1 MKKISIAL
9 LVLVF
14 IVALSFCSKKKEV
27 VDLQQKP
34 LLVKVELP
42 QKGTLAKYFNYN
54 GTVSA
59 WKTANIAPD
68 ASGRVGRILKKQGDK
83 VGQGELLATLDMT
96 SLELQQKQAR
106 AAMAVA
112 QTAYQNA
119 KLNAERMKKML
130 ENKAIS
136 QMQYENTQL
145 ALDAADTQMK
155 SAKANLDLVDY
166 TAKNAYMKAPFAG
179 IIAAKNMEEGDMINP
194 MMGMGQSILTLMDLS
209 KVKVTVDVPAEEIEK
224 IRIGQKCLVKIS
236 SRPGETFSGEVYS
249 KNLAADPLSKTFK
262 VEIKIDN
269 PDMKIKA
276 GVYADISIEYIHKE
290 NVYMLPLSAL
300 LAGDKEVMVNDNG
313 MAHKRAVTIG
323 LKDDSRFEVLSGV
336 GPGDPVLV
344 EGNYDLKE
352 GTAIVMAGDKK

>member
-1 MKKISIAL
+1 MKRILIAL

-14 IVALSFCSKKKEV
+14 TMTFCSKKSKV
-27 VDLQQKP
+27 TDMQQQP
-34 LLVKVELP
+34 LLVKAALP
-42 QKGTLAKYFNYN
+42 QKGTLAKYFNYK

-83 VGQGELLATLDMT
+83 VGQGELLAVLDMT
-96 SLELQQKQAR
+96 ALELQQKQAR

-119 KLNAERMKKML
+119 RLNAERMKKML

-136 QMQYENTQL
+136 QMQFENTQL

-155 SAKANLDLVDY
+155 SARANLDLVDY
-166 TAKNAYMKAPFAG
+166 TSKNAYMKAPFAG

-209 KVKVTVDVPAEEIEK
+209 KVKITVDVPAEEIEK
-224 IRIGQKCLVKIS
+224 IKIGQKCLVKIS
-236 SRPGETFSGEVYS
+236 SRAGEDFMGEVYS

-262 VEIKIDN
+262 VEIKIEN
-269 PDMKIKA
+269 PEMKIKA
-276 GVYADISIEYIHKE
+276 GVYADISIEYISRE
-290 NVYMLPLSAL
+290 NVYLLPLSAL
-300 LAGDKEVMVNDNG
+300 LSGDKEVMINENG
-313 MAHKRAVTIG
+313 IARKRAIGVG
-323 LKDDSRFEVLSGV
+323 LKNGKSFEVISGV
-336 GPGDPVLV
+336 RPDELVLI
-344 EGNYDLKE
+344 EGNYDLKD
-352 GTAIVMAGDKK
+352 GTAIVMSGDKK

>member
-1 MKKISIAL
+1 MKKVLFAL
-9 LVLVF
+9 LVLVLT
-14 IVALSFCSKKKEV
+14 LSFCWKQKEV
-27 VDLQQKP
+27 AMEQKP
-34 LLVKVELP
+34 LLVKAELP
-42 QKGTLAKYFNYN
+42 QKGTLAKYFNYK

-59 WKTANIAPD
+59 WKTANIVPD

-96 SLELQQKQAR
+96 SLELMQKQAR

-119 KLNAERMKKML
+119 RLNAERMKKML

-145 ALDAADTQMK
+145 ALDAADTQQK

-209 KVKVTVDVPAEEIEK
+209 TVKITVDAPAEEIER
-224 IRIGQKCLVKIS
+224 IRIGQKCQVRIS
-236 SRPGETFSGEVYS
+236 SRPGEDFLGEVYS

-262 VEIKIDN
+262 VEIRVEN
-269 PDMKIKA
+269 PEMRIKA
-276 GVYADISIEYIHKE
+276 GVYADIAIEYIRKE
-290 NVYMLPLSAL
+290 NIYLLPISAL
-300 LAGDKEVMVNDNG
+300 LAGDKEVMVDDNG
-313 MAHKRAVTIG
+313 VAHKRAVRIG
-323 LKDDSRFEVLSGV
+323 EKDDSRFELLSGV
-336 GPGDPVLV
+336 NPGELVLT
-344 EGNYDLKE
+344 EGNYDLKD
-352 GTAIVMAGDKK
+352 GTTIILSGDKK

>member
-1 MKKISIAL
+1 MKRILFAL

-14 IVALSFCSKKKEV
+14 ALSFCSKKNEV
-27 VDLQQKP
+27 SDLKQKP
-34 LLVKVELP
+34 LLVKAELP
-42 QKGTLAKYFNYN
+42 QKGTLAKYFNYK

-59 WKTANIAPD
+59 WKTANIVPD
-68 ASGRVGRILKKQGDK
+68 TSGRVGRILKKQGDK
-83 VGQGELLATLDMT
+83 VSQGELLATLDMT
-96 SLELQQKQAR
+96 SLELMQKQAR

-145 ALDAADTQMK
+145 ALDAADTQAK

-166 TAKNAYMKAPFAG
+166 TAKNAYMKAPFTG

-209 KVKVTVDVPAEEIEK
+209 KVKITVDAPAEEIER

-236 SRPGETFSGEVYS
+236 SRPGEDFMGEVYS

-262 VEIKIDN
+262 VEVKIDN
-269 PDMKIKA
+269 PEMKIKA
-276 GVYADISIEYIHKE
+276 GVYADISIEYIRKE
-290 NVYMLPLSAL
+290 NVYLLPLTAL
-300 LAGDKEVMVNDNG
+300 LAGDKEVMVDDNG
-313 MAHKRAVTIG
+313 VAHKRVIRMG
-323 LKDDSRFEVLSGV
+323 EKDDTRFELLSGV
-336 GPGDPVLV
+336 NPGEMVLT
-344 EGNYDLKE
+344 EGNYDLKD
-352 GTAIVMAGDKK
+352 GTIIEMAGDKK

>member
-1 MKKISIAL
+1 MKRILFAL

-14 IVALSFCSKKKEV
+14 TLSFCSKKSEV
-27 VDLQQKP
+27 TDMQKKP
-34 LLVKVELP
+34 LLVKAELP
-42 QKGTLAKYFNYN
+42 QKGTLTKYFNYK

-96 SLELQQKQAR
+96 SLELMQKQAR

-119 KLNAERMKKML
+119 KLNADRMKKML

-145 ALDAADTQMK
+145 ALDAADTQLK

-166 TAKNAYMKAPFAG
+166 TAKNAYMKAPFSG

-209 KVKVTVDVPAEEIEK
+209 RVKVTVDAPAEEIEK
-224 IRIGQKCLVKIS
+224 IRIGQKCLVRIS
-236 SRPGETFSGEVYS
+236 SRPDETFTGEVYS

-269 PDMKIKA
+269 PEMKIKA
-276 GVYADISIEYIHKE
+276 GVYADISIEYVRKDDI
-290 NVYMLPLSAL
+290 YMLPLSAL
-300 LAGDKEVMVNDNG
+300 LSGDKEIMVNDKG
-313 MAHKRAVTIG
+313 VARKRAVSIG
-323 LKDDSRFEVLSGV
+323 LRNGTRFEVVAGV
-336 GPGDPVLV
+336 RPDEFVLV
-344 EGNYDLKE
+344 EGNYDLKD
-352 GTAIVMAGDKK
+352 GTAIVTSGDKK

>member
-1 MKKISIAL
+1 MKRIYIVL
-9 LVLVF
+9 LALVF
-14 IVALSFCSKKKEV
+14 TLSFCSKKGGQEAEA
-27 VDLQQKP
+27 QKQP
-34 LLVKVELP
+34 LLVKAELMT
-42 QKGTLAKYFNYN
+42 KGTLSKYFNYN

-96 SLELQQKQAR
+96 SLELMQKQAR

-119 KLNAERMKKML
+119 KLNADRMKKML

-155 SAKANLDLVDY
+155 SARANLDLVDY
-166 TAKNAYMKAPFAG
+166 TAKNAFMKAPFAG

-209 KVKVTVDVPAEEIEK
+209 KVKVIVDAPAEEIEK
-224 IRIGQKCLVKIS
+224 IQIGQKCLVKIS
-236 SRPGETFSGEVYS
+236 SRPDETFIGEVYS
-249 KNLAADPLSKTFK
+249 KNLAADPISKTFK
-262 VEIKIDN
+262 VEIKIEN
-269 PDMKIKA
+269 PEMKIKA
-276 GVYADISIEYIHKE
+276 GVYADISIEYIRKE
-290 NVYMLPLSAL
+290 NVYLLPLSAL
-300 LAGDKEVMVNDNG
+300 LAGDKEVMINENG
-313 MAHKRAVTIG
+313 TARKRAVTIG
-323 LKDDSRFEVLSGV
+323 EKNGIRFEMIAGV
-336 GPGDPVLV
+336 RPDEQVLV

-352 GTAIVMAGDKK
+352 GTAIVMSGDKK

>member
-1 MKKISIAL
+1 MKKIAFAL
-9 LVLVF
+9 LLVIVLT
-14 IVALSFCSKKKEV
+14 LSFCAKKGQV
-27 VDLQQKP
+27 ADLQQKP

-42 QKGTLAKYFNYN
+42 QKGSLAKYFNYN

-59 WKTANIAPD
+59 WKTANIVPD

-155 SAKANLDLVDY
+155 SAKATLDLVDY

-194 MMGMGQSILTLMDLS
+194 MMGMGQSILTLLDLS
-209 KVKVTVDVPAEEIEK
+209 KVKVMVDVPAEDIEK
-224 IRIGQKCLVKIS
+224 IRIGQNCLVKIS
-236 SRPGETFSGEVYS
+236 SRPGETFTGEVYS

-276 GVYADISIEYIHKE
+276 GVYADISIEYVRKE

-300 LAGDKEVMVNDNG
+300 LAGDKEVMVDDKG
-313 MAHKRAVTIG
+313 VARKRAVTIG
-323 LKDDSRFEVLSGV
+323 LRDDSRFEVLSGV
-336 GPGDPVLV
+336 GPGDQVLV

-352 GTAIVMAGDKK
+352 GTAIVLAGDKK

>member
-1 MKKISIAL
+1 MKKVLFAL

-14 IVALSFCSKKKEV
+14 ALSFCSKKSEV
-27 VDLQQKP
+27 TDQQQKP
-34 LLVKVELP
+34 LLVKAELP
-42 QKGTLAKYFNYN
+42 QKGTLAKYFNYK

-59 WKTANIAPD
+59 WKTANIVPD

-96 SLELQQKQAR
+96 SLELMQKQAR

-145 ALDAADTQMK
+145 ALDAADTQAK

-166 TAKNAYMKAPFAG
+166 TAKNAYMKAPFSG

-209 KVKVTVDVPAEEIEK
+209 KVKITVDAPAEEIER

-236 SRPGETFSGEVYS
+236 SRPGEDFLGEVYS

-262 VEIKIDN
+262 VEVKIDN
-269 PDMKIKA
+269 PEMKIKA
-276 GVYADISIEYIHKE
+276 GVYADISIEYIRKE
-290 NVYMLPLSAL
+290 NVYLLPLTAL
-300 LAGDKEVMVNDNG
+300 LAGDKEVMVDDNG
-313 MAHKRAVTIG
+313 VAHKRAVRIG
-323 LKDDSRFEVLSGV
+323 EKDGTRFELLSGV
-336 GPGDPVLV
+336 NPGERVLT
-344 EGNYDLKE
+344 EGNYDLKD
-352 GTAIVMAGDKK
+352 GTIIEMAGDKK

>member
-1 MKKISIAL
+1 MKRILIAL
-9 LVLVF
+9 LVVVF
-14 IVALSFCSKKKEV
+14 ALSFCAKKSDVAE
-27 VDLQQKP
+27 LQQKP
-34 LLVKVELP
+34 LLVKAELM
-42 QKGTLAKYFNYN
+42 QKDTLAIYFNYK

-96 SLELQQKQAR
+96 SLELMQKQAR

-112 QTAYQNA
+112 QTAFQNA

-145 ALDAADTQMK
+145 ALDAADTQAK
-155 SAKANLDLVDY
+155 SARANLDLVDY
-166 TAKNAYMKAPFAG
+166 TAKNAFMKAPFAG
-179 IIAAKNMEEGDMINP
+179 VIAAKNMEEGDMINP

-209 KVKVTVDVPAEEIEK
+209 KVKVTVDAPAEEIEK
-224 IRIGQKCLVKIS
+224 IRIGQKCLVRIS
-236 SRPGETFSGEVYS
+236 SRPGETFIGEVYS

-262 VEIKIDN
+262 VEIRIDN
-269 PDMKIKA
+269 PEMKIKA
-276 GVYADISIEYIHKE
+276 GVYADISIEYIRRE
-290 NVYMLPLSAL
+290 NVYLLPLSAL
-300 LAGDKEVMVNDNG
+300 LSGDKEVMVNENG
-313 MAHKRAVTIG
+313 TARKRAVTIG
-323 LKDDSRFEVLSGV
+323 AKNGTRFEVIAGV
-336 GPGDPVLV
+336 RPDELVLV

-352 GTAIVMAGDKK
+352 GTTIVMAGDKK

>member
-1 MKKISIAL
+1 MKRILFTL
-9 LVLVF
+9 LA
-14 IVALSFCSKKKEV
+14 IVMTFSFCSKKGEKGTN
-27 VDLQQKP
+27 LQQKP
-34 LLVKVELP
+34 LLVRTELP

-59 WKTANIAPD
+59 WKTANIVPD

-96 SLELQQKQAR
+96 SLELQQKQVR

-119 KLNAERMKKML
+119 KLNADRMKKML

-155 SAKANLDLVDY
+155 SAKANLDMVDY

-209 KVKVTVDVPAEEIEK
+209 KVKVTVDAPAEEIEK

-236 SRPGETFSGEVYS
+236 SRPSEVFSGEVYS

-269 PDMKIKA
+269 PEIKIKA
-276 GVYADISIEYIHKE
+276 GVYADISIEYVRKD
-290 NVYMLPLSAL
+290 NVYLLPLSAL
-300 LAGDKEVMVNDNG
+300 LAGDKEVMVNENG
-313 MAHKRAVTIG
+313 VARKRAVTVG
-323 LKDDSRFEVLSGV
+323 LKDDARFEMVAGV
-336 GPGDPVLV
+336 RPDELVLV
-344 EGNYDLKE
+344 EGNYDLKD
-352 GTAIVMAGDKK
+352 GTAIVSAGDQK

>member
-1 MKKISIAL
+1 MKKTLFTLLI
-9 LVLVF
+9 LVL
-14 IVALSFCSKKKEV
+14 ALSFCSKKSEV
-27 VDLQQKP
+27 SELQQKP
-34 LLVKVELP
+34 LLVKAEMP
-42 QKGTLAKYFNYN
+42 QKGTLTKYFDYK

-68 ASGRVGRILKKQGDK
+68 ASGRVGRILKKQGDR
-83 VGQGELLATLDMT
+83 VGQGELLAVLDMT

-106 AAMAVA
+106 AGMAVA

-155 SAKANLDLVDY
+155 SAKANLELVDY
-166 TAKNAYMKAPFAG
+166 IARNAYMKAPFAG

-209 KVKVTVDVPAEEIEK
+209 KVKVVVDAPAEEIERIK
-224 IRIGQKCLVKIS
+224 IGQKCLVRIS
-236 SRPGETFSGEVYS
+236 SLPGEVFSGEVYS

-262 VEIKIDN
+262 VEIIIEN
-269 PDMKIKA
+269 PEMKIKA
-276 GVYADISIEYIHKE
+276 GVYADIAIEYIRKE
-290 NVYMLPLSAL
+290 NVYLLPISAL
-300 LAGDKEVMVNDNG
+300 LSGDKEVMVNDNG
-313 MAHKRAVTIG
+313 IARKRAVTIG
-323 LKDDSRFEVLSGV
+323 EKNGTRFEVASGV
-336 GPGDPVLV
+336 NPGELVLT
-344 EGNYDLKE
+344 EGNYDLKD
-352 GTAIVMAGDKK
+352 GTAIVLSGDKK

>member
-9 LVLVF
+9 LLVF
-14 IVALSFCSKKKEV
+14 VITLSFCAKKKEAV
-27 VDLQQKP
+27 GLQQKP

-42 QKGTLAKYFNYN
+42 QKGTLAKYFNYK

-83 VGQGELLATLDMT
+83 VAQGELLATLDMT
-96 SLELQQKQAR
+96 SLELMQKQAR

-119 KLNAERMKKML
+119 KLNEERMKKML

-136 QMQYENTQL
+136 SMQYENTKL
-145 ALDAADTQMK
+145 ALDAADTQAK

-209 KVKVTVDVPAEEIEK
+209 KVKVTVDAPAEEIER

-236 SRPGETFSGEVYS
+236 SRPGETFSGEVFS

-262 VEIKIDN
+262 VEVKIDN
-269 PDMKIKA
+269 PEMKIKA
-276 GVYADISIEYIHKE
+276 GVYADISIEYVHKE
-290 NVYMLPLSAL
+290 NVYLLPLSAL
-300 LAGDKEVMVNDNG
+300 LAGDKEVMVNENG
-313 MAHKRAVTIG
+313 VAHKRAIGIG
-323 LKDDSRFEVLSGV
+323 LKNGKNFEVTSGV
-336 GPGDPVLV
+336 RPDELV
-344 EGNYDLKE
+344 IIEGNYDLKE
-352 GTAIVMAGDKK
+352 GTAVVMAGDKK

>member
-1 MKKISIAL
+1 MKKILIAL
-9 LVLVF
+9 LALVF
-14 IVALSFCSKKKEV
+14 TMSFCSKKGGQATE
-27 VDLQQKP
+27 QQKP

-42 QKGTLAKYFNYN
+42 QKGTLAKYFNYK

-59 WKTANIAPD
+59 WKTANIIPD
-68 ASGRVGRILKKQGDK
+68 ASGRIGRILKKQGDR
-83 VGQGELLATLDMT
+83 VNQGELLAVLDMT
-96 SLELQQKQAR
+96 ALELQQKQAR
-106 AAMAVA
+106 AGMAVA
-112 QTAYQNA
+112 QAAFQNA

-155 SAKANLDLVDY
+155 SARANLDLVDY
-166 TAKNAYMKAPFAG
+166 TAKNAYMKAPFSG

-209 KVKVTVDVPAEEIEK
+209 KVKITVDAPSEEIEK

-236 SRPGETFSGEVYS
+236 SRPGEVFSGEVYS

-269 PDMKIKA
+269 PEMKIKA
-276 GVYADISIEYIHKE
+276 GVYADISVEYIRKE
-290 NVYMLPLSAL
+290 NIYLLPISAL
-300 LAGDKEVMVNDNG
+300 LAGDKQVMVDENG
-313 MAHKRAVTIG
+313 VARKRGVTVG
-323 LKDDSRFEVLSGV
+323 LRDDARFEVLSGV
-336 GPGDPVLV
+336 KPQDQVLI

>member
-1 MKKISIAL
+1 MKKVLFVL
-9 LVLVF
+9 LVLVLT
-14 IVALSFCSKKKEV
+14 LSFCSKKNEV
-27 VDLQQKP
+27 TDQQQKP
-34 LLVKVELP
+34 LLVKAELP
-42 QKGTLAKYFNYN
+42 QKGTLAKYFNYK

-59 WKTANIAPD
+59 WKTANIVPD
-68 ASGRVGRILKKQGDK
+68 ASGRVGRILKKQGDR
-83 VGQGELLATLDMT
+83 VNQGELLATLDMT
-96 SLELQQKQAR
+96 SLELMQKQAQ

-209 KVKVTVDVPAEEIEK
+209 KVKILVDAAAEEIEQ
-224 IRIGQKCLVKIS
+224 IVIGQKCLVRIS
-236 SRPGETFSGEVYS
+236 SRPGEEFTGDVYS

-262 VEIKIDN
+262 EVRIDN
-269 PDMKIKA
+269 PEMKIKA
-276 GVYADISIEYIHKE
+276 GVYADISIEYIRKE
-290 NVYMLPLSAL
+290 SVYLLPLSAL

-313 MAHKRAVTIG
+313 VAHKRAIGIG
-323 LKDDSRFEVLSGV
+323 LKNGKNFEVLSGV
-336 GPGDPVLV
+336 RPDELV
-344 EGNYDLKE
+344 IIEGNYDLKD
-352 GTAIVMAGDKK
+352 GTAVVMAGDKK

>member
-1 MKKISIAL
+1 MKKVLFAL
-9 LVLVF
+9 LVMVLT
-14 IVALSFCSKKKEV
+14 LSFCSKKNEV
-27 VDLQQKP
+27 TDLKQKP

-42 QKGTLAKYFNYN
+42 QQGILAKYFKYK

-59 WKTANIAPD
+59 WKTANIVPD

-96 SLELQQKQAR
+96 SLELMQKQAR

-145 ALDAADTQMK
+145 ALDAADTQAK

-209 KVKVTVDVPAEEIEK
+209 KVKVTVDSPAEEIEK
-224 IRIGQKCLVKIS
+224 IRIGQKCLVNIS
-236 SRPGETFSGEVYS
+236 SRPGETFVGEVYS

-269 PDMKIKA
+269 PEMKIKA
-276 GVYADISIEYIHKE
+276 GVYADIAIEYIHKE
-290 NVYMLPLSAL
+290 NVYLLPLSAL
-300 LAGDKEVMVNDNG
+300 LAGDKQVMVNDNG
-313 MAHKRAVTIG
+313 IARKRTVTVG
-323 LKDDSRFEVLSGV
+323 LKDNSRFEVLSGA
-336 GPGDPVLV
+336 GPGDQVLV

-352 GTAIVMAGDKK
+352 GTTIVTAGDKK

>member
-1 MKKISIAL
+1 MKKVLFVL
-9 LVLVF
+9 LVLVLT
-14 IVALSFCSKKKEV
+14 LSFCSKKNEV
-27 VDLQQKP
+27 ADLKQKP
-34 LLVKVELP
+34 LLVKAEWP
-42 QKGTLAKYFNYN
+42 QKGTLAKYFNYK

-68 ASGRVGRILKKQGDK
+68 ASGRVGRILKKQGDR

-96 SLELQQKQAR
+96 SLELMQKQAR

-119 KLNAERMKKML
+119 KLNAERMKKMI

-209 KVKVTVDVPAEEIEK
+209 KVKILVDAAAEEIEQ
-224 IRIGQKCLVKIS
+224 IVIGQKCLVRIS
-236 SRPGETFSGEVYS
+236 SAPARNSRAMSIPKTWPLIRSPRPSRWRSGS
-249 KNLAADPLSKTFK
+249 TTRK
-262 VEIKIDN
+262 
-269 PDMKIKA
+269 
-276 GVYADISIEYIHKE
+276 
-290 NVYMLPLSAL
+290 
-300 LAGDKEVMVNDNG
+300 
-313 MAHKRAVTIG
+313 
-323 LKDDSRFEVLSGV
+323 
-336 GPGDPVLV
+336 
-344 EGNYDLKE
+344 
-352 GTAIVMAGDKK
+352 

>member
-1 MKKISIAL
+1 MKRILFAL

-14 IVALSFCSKKKEV
+14 ALSFCSKKNEV
-27 VDLQQKP
+27 TDLKQKP
-34 LLVKVELP
+34 LLVKAELP
-42 QKGTLAKYFNYN
+42 QKGTLAKYFNYK

-59 WKTANIAPD
+59 WKTANIVPD
-68 ASGRVGRILKKQGDK
+68 ASGRIGRILKKQGDK
-83 VGQGELLATLDMT
+83 VSQGELLATLDMT
-96 SLELQQKQAR
+96 SLELMQKQAR

-145 ALDAADTQMK
+145 ALDAADTQAK

-166 TAKNAYMKAPFAG
+166 TAKNAYMKAPFTG

-209 KVKVTVDVPAEEIEK
+209 KVKITVDAPAEEIEK
-224 IRIGQKCLVKIS
+224 ITIGQKCLVKIS
-236 SRPGETFSGEVYS
+236 SRPGEDFMGEVYS

-262 VEIKIDN
+262 VEVKIDN
-269 PDMKIKA
+269 PGMKIKA
-276 GVYADISIEYIHKE
+276 GVYADISIEYVRKE
-290 NVYMLPLSAL
+290 NVYLLPLTAL
-300 LAGDKEVMVNDNG
+300 LTGDREVMVDDNG
-313 MAHKRAVTIG
+313 VAHKRAVRIG
-323 LKDDSRFEVLSGV
+323 EKDGTRFELLSGV
-336 GPGDPVLV
+336 NPGELVLT
-344 EGNYDLKE
+344 EGNYDLKD
-352 GTAIVMAGDKK
+352 GTIIELAGDKK

>member
-1 MKKISIAL
+1 
-9 LVLVF
+9 
-14 IVALSFCSKKKEV
+14 
-27 VDLQQKP
+27 
-34 LLVKVELP
+34 
-42 QKGTLAKYFNYN
+42 
-54 GTVSA
+54 
-59 WKTANIAPD
+59 
-68 ASGRVGRILKKQGDK
+68 
-83 VGQGELLATLDMT
+83 MT
-96 SLELQQKQAR
+96 SLELMQKQAR

-119 KLNAERMKKML
+119 SLNAERMKKML

-145 ALDAADTQMK
+145 ALDAADTQAK

-224 IRIGQKCLVKIS
+224 IKLGQVCLVRIS
-236 SRPGETFSGEVYS
+236 SRPGETFAGEVYS

-269 PDMKIKA
+269 PEMKIKA
-276 GVYADISIEYIHKE
+276 GVYADISIEYIRKE
-290 NVYMLPLSAL
+290 NVTMLPLSAL
-300 LAGDKEVMVNDNG
+300 LAGDKEVMINENG
-313 MAHKRAVTIG
+313 VARKRAVTVG
-323 LKDDSRFEVLSGV
+323 LRNDSRFEIVAGVRPDELVLI
-336 GPGDPVLV
+336 

-352 GTAIVMAGDKK
+352 GTAIVLSGDTK